1 MKKKLYV
8 IPEMEI
14 NVPYVLTRC
23 LCVSNP
29 TTSHEIN
36 QDPPD
41 DDDDD
46 DNNDPLPGFGNV
58 KQRGLW

>member
-14 NVPYVLTRC
+14 NVPYVLTSC

-29 TTSHEIN
+29 TTEHEIK
-36 QDPPD
+36 QD

-46 DNNDPLPGFGNV
+46 DGNYDDLPGFGNNV

>member
-14 NVPYVLTRC
+14 NIPYVLTSC

-29 TTSHEIN
+29 TTNHDIN
-36 QDPPD
+36 QDPPEEGD
-41 DDDDD
+41 DDGNYDD
-46 DNNDPLPGFGNV
+46 LPGFGNV